1 MKNLLLSSCLL
12 FALLNPALA
21 SADNAELD
29 LDLATVGHEADV
41 LTRVYGASGEGHL
54 GLPVATGSDLD
65 GDGFIDYAVAFF
77 QADPFERENAGQVD
91 LIFGDGTIGGFIDT
105 ATFSTRVLQIAGEGI
120 GETAGSEIWIDDVT
134 GDGLGDLLI
143 CRQNYTPEA
152 GRIGAG
158 ALTIVVGS
166 PVLRAQAAIDSLV
179 DLASPPP
186 ALTLTTLIGV
196 DALDRFGIWVRTG
209 DVDGDGIADL
219 VIGADQESTSMET
232 HRGAVY
238 VVRGGSHLAGGGTFD
253 LEDFGQ
259 GPLDGHLAKVEPPLF
274 SNDFHFGATNLISDL
289 DANGKGEV
297 LVAATLARGG
307 AFLPPEGGPAGG
319 THSFGG
325 PPGGYLYIAW
335 DDNFPT
341 GSWPAGYTVELE
353 DPPGSMSLIRGA
365 TGNVRFGEELLGG
378 LDYDADGRPDL
389 FVGDIAGNGALIP
402 GLLSTSTLPPKNGS
416 ASGLGHVF
424 YDSAGLK
431 GLDFDLDHVPADQR
445 TTTIFGPLPNA
456 LGGDTAA
463 HGDFNADGIADLIFT
478 APHDKP
484 LARSEAGSAFLFFGR
499 AGGWPELIDT
509 RVNNLPP
516 SDMVRTTRIIGANPT
531 DGRDIGDT
539 LGYSAAAAD
548 VDGDGHTDFVTNE
561 MVGNGLGPDAED
573 VGNLIVVSGAAL
585 GGEVEATCVESDTA
599 LCLLGDRYRVEVDWR
614 DFVDMTGSAEVV
626 PTDAAPEDSGLLTFF
641 DSDNWEM
648 LVKVLDGCDVNGRV
662 WVFAA
667 AVTNVEYT
675 LTVTDTVSGA
685 VKTYFNPL
693 GTSADA
699 TTDTQAFDTCP

>member
-1 MKNLLLSSCLL
+1 MKKIQLSILSC
-12 FALLNPALA
+12 ALLTAGLA
-21 SADNAELD
+21 FADNPELTV
-29 LDLATVGHEADV
+29 DLADVGHDENV
-41 LTRVYGASGEGHL
+41 VTRVYGASGEGHL

-65 GDGFIDYAVAFF
+65 GDGFLDFAVAFF
-77 QADPFERENAGQVD
+77 QADPFGRENAGQVD
-91 LIFGDGTIGGFIDT
+91 LIFGNGSIGGFIDT
-105 ATFSTRVLQIAGEGI
+105 AEFSPRVLQIAGEGV

-143 CRQNYTPEA
+143 CRQNYTPGS

-166 PVLRAQAAIDSLV
+166 PNLRSRAAVDALV
-179 DLASPPP
+179 DLGSPP
-186 ALTLTTLIGV
+186 AEFTLTTLVGV

-209 DVDGDGIADL
+209 DLDGDGIADL
-219 VIGADQESTSMET
+219 VVGADQENAHMET

-238 VVRGGSHLAGGGTFD
+238 VLRGGSHLAAGGTFD

-259 GPLDGHLAKVEPPLF
+259 GPLDGHLAKIEPPLF

-307 AFLPPEGGPAGG
+307 AFLPPEGGPPGG
-319 THSFGG
+319 THSTGG
-325 PPGGYLYIAW
+325 PPAGYLYIAW
-335 DDNFPT
+335 DDNFPAGT
-341 GSWPAGYTVELE
+341 WPAGYTVDLE
-353 DPPGSMSLIRGA
+353 DPPGSMTLIRGA

-378 LDYDADGRPDL
+378 LDYDADGRSDL

-402 GLLSTSTLPPKNGS
+402 NAGPTTTKNGNT
-416 ASGLGHVF
+416 SGLGHVF
-424 YDSAGLK
+424 YDSAALK
-431 GLDFDLDHVPADQR
+431 GLDFDLDNLPDGQR
-445 TTTIFGPLPNA
+445 TTTIFGPLPTA

-463 HGDFNADGIADLIFT
+463 HGDFNADGIADLMFT

-484 LARSEAGSAFLFFGR
+484 LARSEAGSIFLFFGR
-499 AGGWPELIDT
+499 VGGWPQVINT
-509 RVNNLPP
+509 RVNFLPS
-516 SDMVRTTRIIGANPT
+516 SDLVRTTRIIGANAT

-548 VDGDGHTDFVTNE
+548 IDGDGHTDLITNE

-585 GGEVEATCVESDTA
+585 GGEVEGGPTCVETPTA
-599 LCLLGDRYRVEVDWR
+599 LCLQGDRFRVEVEWR
-614 DFVDMTGSAEVV
+614 DFIGTTGNAEVV
-626 PTDAAPEDSGLLTFF
+626 PTNAAPEDSGLLTFF
-641 DSDNWEM
+641 DPANWEM
-648 LVKVLDGCDVNGRV
+648 LVKVLDGCDVNDRI

-675 LTVTDTVSGA
+675 LKVTDTVSGEI
-685 VKTYFNPL
+685 KEYFNPL

-699 TTDTQAFDTCP
+699 TTDTDAFASCP